1 MPRAE
6 ARPTSTEFTLA
17 KQDKK
22 SGSAPNALELLKADH
37 DKVKHLFREF
47 DSLKGSDEDD
57 ERKSELVDEICYE
70 LTLHTMLEEEIFYP
84 AVRAAIDDDDM
95 MDEADIEHAGA
106 RELISQLEVMYPGD
120 DHFDAT
126 VTVLGEEIAH
136 HIDKEE
142 SDMFDAVRGAGI
154 DLDELGEQINAR
166 KEELDEDLSSPASSV
181 DAMTPHDGARRAP
194 RPPN

>member
-1 MPRAE
+1 MPN
-6 ARPTSTEFTLA
+6 SG
-17 KQDKK
+17 KQK
-22 SGSAPNALELLKADH
+22 SGSAIDALELLKADH

-47 DSLKGSDEDD
+47 ESLKGVDDED

-70 LTLHTMLEEEIFYP
+70 LTLHTMIEEEIFYP
-84 AVRAAIDDDDM
+84 VLRSAIDDDDM
-95 MDEADIEHAGA
+95 MDEADVEHAGA

-126 VTVLGEEIAH
+126 VTVLGEEVAH

-142 SDMFDAVRGAGI
+142 ADMFEAARSCGI
-154 DLDELGEQINAR
+154 DLDDLGEQLSAR
-166 KEELDEDLSSPASSV
+166 KEELDEDLSAPATPI
-181 DAMTPHDGARRAP
+181 DAMEPHDGARRAP

>member
-1 MPRAE
+1 MAN
-6 ARPTSTEFTLA
+6 
-17 KQDKK
+17 QGKK
-22 SGSAPNALELLKADH
+22 SGSAPDALELLKADH

-84 AVRAAIDDDDM
+84 AVRAAIDDDDL
-95 MDEADIEHAGA
+95 MDEADVEHAGA

-126 VTVLGEEIAH
+126 VTVLGEEVAH

-142 SDMFDAVRGAGI
+142 GDMFEAVRRTRI
-154 DLDELGEQINAR
+154 DLDDLGEQINAR
-166 KEELDEDLSSPASSV
+166 KEELDEDLSSPPSSL
-181 DAMTPHDGARRAP
+181 DAMTPHDGTRRSP

>member
-1 MPRAE
+1 M
-6 ARPTSTEFTLA
+6 STPG
-17 KQDKK
+17 KQKA
-22 SGSAPNALELLKADH
+22 GSAGNALDLLKADH
-37 DKVKHLFREF
+37 QKVRNLFREF
-47 DSLKGSDEDD
+47 ESLRGIDDED

-84 AVRAAIDDDDM
+84 VLRSAIDDDDM
-95 MDEADIEHAGA
+95 MDEADVEHAGA

-126 VTVLGEEIAH
+126 VVVLGEEVGH

-142 SDMFDAVRGAGI
+142 GEMFEAARRAGI
-154 DLDELGEQINAR
+154 DLAALAEQLAARRDELE
-166 KEELDEDLSSPASSV
+166 EDLSAPATSI
-181 DAMTPHDGARRAP
+181 DAIEPHDGSRRAP

>member
-1 MPRAE
+1 M
-6 ARPTSTEFTLA
+6 STPQQHGA
-17 KQDKK
+17 AAD
-22 SGSAPNALELLKADH
+22 ALELLRADH
-37 DKVKHLFREF
+37 HKVRSLFREF
-47 DSLKGSDEDD
+47 DSLRGIEDED

-84 AVRAAIDDDDM
+84 VLRSAIDDDDM
-95 MDEADIEHAGA
+95 MDEADVEHAGA

-126 VTVLGEEIAH
+126 VTVLGEEMGH

-142 SDMFDAVRGAGI
+142 GEMFEAACRSGI
-154 DLDELGEQINAR
+154 DLLRLGEQLAAR
-166 KEELDEDLSSPASSV
+166 REELEEDLSSPASSIDV
-181 DAMTPHDGARRAP
+181 LAVHDGSLRAP